1 MKVLLILIGFT
12 GLNVILRIV
21 IAPPEKLDWCQICLL
36 LQKLY
41 LNYQIKGSKL

>member
-1 MKVLLILIGFT
+1 MKALLILT
-12 GLNVILRIV
+12 GLYVILRIV
-21 IAPPEKLDWCQICLL
+21 IASSRKIRLVSNLL